1 MTRWLGTDLGTGVN
15 PTALDLYRT
24 YYEVKAM
31 LDALREGAREYGEWG
46 AVRSLD
52 SATYYLFGAAGWL
65 VQDLS
70 PEQRVELEAQL
81 AVFDRRTS
89 PTGEP
94 ER

>member
-1 MTRWLGTDLGTGVN
+1 
-15 PTALDLYRT
+15 
-24 YYEVKAM
+24 
-31 LDALREGAREYGEWG
+31 
-46 AVRSLD
+46 VRSLD

>member
-1 MTRWLGTDLGTGVN
+1 MT

-31 LDALREGAREYGEWG
+31 LDALRASAREHGEWG

-65 VQDLS
+65 VQDLND
-70 PEQRVELEAQL
+70 EQRAELETQL
-81 AVFDRRTS
+81 EALDPS
-89 PTGEP
+89 A
-94 ER
+94 

>member
-1 MTRWLGTDLGTGVN
+1 VK

-31 LDALREGAREYGEWG
+31 LDALRAEAREYGEWG

-70 PEQRVELEAQL
+70 PEQRAELETQL
-81 AVFDRRTS
+81 EALEALRT
-89 PTGEP
+89 
-94 ER
+94 

>member
-1 MTRWLGTDLGTGVN
+1 MK

-24 YYEVKAM
+24 YYATKAM
-31 LDALREGAREYGEWG
+31 LDVLRAEAREAGEWG

-70 PEQRVELEAQL
+70 PEERVELEAQL
-81 AVFDRRTS
+81 EALEALRT
-89 PTGEP
+89 
-94 ER
+94 